1 MECSVAQGM
10 LITGTER
17 RRRWCD
23 EDRER
28 ILGEAFAPGAVASDV
43 ARRHDI
49 STGLLYTWRKR
60 ALERRSLAPGLEPA
74 FLAAMLAA
82 PDGSGVAAPALSSG
96 ASASPVIE
104 VVLKK
109 GVRVRIEAGMP
120 AAAIAATLKALL

>member
-28 ILGEAFAPGAVASDV
+28 ILAEAFAPGAIASDV

-60 ALERRSLAPGLEPA
+60 ALERRSLGPGLEA
-74 FLAAMLAA
+74 TFLSAVLAE
-82 PDGSGVAAPALSSG
+82 PDGSCASASVPSSTT
-96 ASASPVIE
+96 SASPVIE
-104 VVLKK
+104 VILKK
-109 GVRVRIEAGMP
+109 GIRVRIEAGMP
-120 AAAIAATLKALL
+120 DAAIAATLKALL